1 MNDISVAWSYDRAAV
16 AAIVNSSDVAP
27 YVLEGE
33 AFSAPDS
40 PSVKYIAVYNNS
52 VLVGVFVLVQ
62 KYKFAWEIHT
72 CLTAQCRGRDALLAG
87 KLTLELIFGTL
98 AISCL
103 IANVPVYLHH
113 AMWYSKRMGFKL
125 VGVLPRCFYSDVI
138 QDSAILAL
146 TREEYLRWD

>member
-1 MNDISVAWSYDRAAV
+1 MSISVAWFYDHKAINT
-16 AAIVNSSDVAP
+16 IVNSSDIAP
-27 YVLEGE
+27 FVLEGE

-52 VLVGVFVLVQ
+52 ALVGVFVLVQ

-103 IANVPVYLHH
+103 IANVPVCLRN
-113 AMWYSKRMGFKL
+113 AVWYCKRMGFKL
-125 VGVLPRCFYSDVI
+125 VGVMPGCFYYACM
-138 QDSAILAL
+138 QDCAIYTL
-146 TREEYLRWD
+146 TKEEYFRWD

>member
-16 AAIVNSSDVAP
+16 TAIVNSSDIAP

-40 PSVKYIAVYNNS
+40 PSVKYITVHSNS
-52 VLVGVFVLVQ
+52 DLVGVFVLVQ

-87 KLTLELIFGTL
+87 KLTLELVFGTL

-103 IANVPVYLHH
+103 IANVPVCLRN
-113 AMWYSKRMGFKL
+113 AVWYCKRMGFKS
-125 VGVLPRCFYSDVI
+125 VGVMPHCFYCACI
-138 QDSAILAL
+138 QDCVIYTL
-146 TREEYLRWD
+146 TKEEYFKWD

>member
-1 MNDISVAWSYDRAAV
+1 MNDITVAWFHDH
-16 AAIVNSSDVAP
+16 AAINIIVNYSDIAP
-27 YVLEGE
+27 FVLEGE

-40 PSVKYIAVYNNS
+40 HSVKYIAVYNS
-52 VLVGVFVLVQ
+52 SALVGVFVLVQ

-103 IANVPVYLHH
+103 IANVPVCLRN
-113 AMWYSKRMGFKL
+113 AVWYCKRMGFKL
-125 VGVLPRCFYSDVI
+125 VGVMPHCFNCAGM
-138 QDSAILAL
+138 QDCAVYAL
-146 TREEYLRWD
+146 TREEYFKWD